1 MKNHVFVA
9 FPKEKWECVFLYD
22 KKTTNYFCLVRG
34 LFNQTVKK
42 NSVVIKTRRSLSGLY
57 R

>member
-9 FPKEKWECVFLYD
+9 FPKEKWECIFLYD
-22 KKTTNYFCLVRG
+22 NKITNYFCVVRG

-42 NSVVIKTRRSLSGLY
+42 SSVVIKTPRSLSELY

>member
-22 KKTTNYFCLVRG
+22 KKNTNYFCLVRG
-34 LFNQTVKK
+34 LFSQTVKK